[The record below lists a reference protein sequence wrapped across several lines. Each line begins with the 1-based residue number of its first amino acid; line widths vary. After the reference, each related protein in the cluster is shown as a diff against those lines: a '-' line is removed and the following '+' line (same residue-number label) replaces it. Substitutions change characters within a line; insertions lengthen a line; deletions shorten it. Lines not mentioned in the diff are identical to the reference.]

1 MTTEQLI
8 QKFTKIEKS
17 QKLIRLKE
25 MLGILKDGLPIFEDI
40 NMHLKNIWN
49 DIQEDTL
56 IMYYST
62 ILKNAEYLENKKVT
76 QYQEFMSK
84 LREREEQEHIRDEKN
99 LDDQLNNI

>member
-1 MTTEQLI
+1 
-8 QKFTKIEKS
+8 
-17 QKLIRLKE
+17 
-25 MLGILKDGLPIFEDI
+25 
-40 NMHLKNIWN
+40 
-49 DIQEDTL
+49 
-56 IMYYST
+56 MYYST

>member
-8 QKFTKIEKS
+8 QKFTKTEKS

-25 MLGILKDGLPIFEDI
+25 ILGILKDGLPIFEDI
-40 NMHLKNIWN
+40 NIHLKNIWN

-56 IMYYST
+56 IKYYSI
-62 ILKNAEYLENKKVT
+62 ILKNAEYLENKKIT

-84 LREREEQEHIRDEKN
+84 LREREEQEHIRDEGSLEN
-99 LDDQLNNI
+99 ELNNI